1 MSEPATFGKYRLLRA
16 LPSSKLVE
24 THQAA
29 LAGPGGFERT
39 CVLKKLTPA
48 GVKAGL
54 TEAFAERARV
64 AADLNHPNIARAF
77 DFGKVGDEYYVAVD
91 FTEGLALDV
100 LLAMARER
108 RRPPGP
114 ELAVHL
120 GLRLCDA
127 LAYAEA
133 APAVLPGAVYPTLVP
148 ANAVISFDSL
158 DVKLTNFGELE
169 LAGSR
174 AVAIYSAPEL
184 EGSNPAEPRPPD
196 PRTAVYSAGAILY
209 ELATGVKPRATGDP
223 PAIPTPGSLVP
234 GFPADVELV
243 ILRALAPDASRR
255 FGSARELLSA
265 LEGLRSAHGW
275 KDGKARLSALLS
287 EALPDWRDHR
297 DTLEP
302 EGPNT
307 EPATPVGWRRA
318 APWVALGAAA
328 LLVLAGGGLWL
339 FPSAAGSM
347 TSALSPS
354 PPPPPPKPKELTEAQ
369 KQARLHQQAG
379 LTAEEKGDYARA
391 VAELEQAAALDPASG
406 AGELLAIARD
416 LRDRAGGSP
425 GSKDAGA
432 TPPPRSGP

>member
-1 MSEPATFGKYRLLRA
+1 MTEPATFGKYRLLRA

-54 TEAFAERARV
+54 TEAFAERARI

-108 RRPPGP
+108 HRPPGP

-174 AVAIYSAPEL
+174 AVAVYSAPEL

-209 ELATGVKPRATGDP
+209 ELASGVKPRATGDP
-223 PAIPTPGSLVP
+223 PAIPTLGSLVP
-234 GFPADVELV
+234 DFPADVELV

-265 LEGLRSAHGW
+265 LEGLRSVHGW

-287 EALPDWRDHR
+287 EVLPDWRNHR

-318 APWVALGAAA
+318 ARWVALGAPA
-328 LLVLAGGGLWL
+328 LLVLVGGGLWL
-339 FPSAAGSM
+339 FPSALA
-347 TSALSPS
+347 PP

-369 KQARLHQQAG
+369 QQARRHQQAG
-379 LTAEEKGDYARA
+379 LMAEEKGDYALA
-391 VAELEQAAALDPASG
+391 VAELEQAAALDPALG

-425 GSKDAGA
+425 DAGA

>member
-1 MSEPATFGKYRLLRA
+1 VTAPETTFGKYRLLRA

-39 CVLKKLTPA
+39 CVLKRLTPA

-54 TEAFAERARV
+54 TEAFAERARI

-91 FTEGLALDV
+91 FTQGLALDV

-108 RRPPGP
+108 HRPPGA

-133 APAVLPGAVYPTLVP
+133 APAVLPGMVYPTLVP

-174 AVAIYSAPEL
+174 AVAVYSAPEL
-184 EGSNPAEPRPPD
+184 EGSKPADPPPPD

-209 ELATGVKPRATGDP
+209 ELATGVKPRATGEP
-223 PAIPTPGSLVP
+223 PAIPAPGSLVP
-234 GFPADVELV
+234 DFPADVELV
-243 ILRALAPDASRR
+243 ISRALAPDPSRR
-255 FGSARELLSA
+255 FGAARELLVA

-275 KDGKARLSALLS
+275 KDGKARLAALLA
-287 EALPDWRDHR
+287 EVLPDWRDYR

-318 APWVALGAAA
+318 ARWVAAGAAA
-328 LLVLAGGGLWL
+328 LLALAGGLWL
-339 FPSAAGSM
+339 SPEASGRVKAALLP
-347 TSALSPS
+347 A

-369 KQARLHQQAG
+369 KQARMHQQAG
-379 LTAEEKGDYARA
+379 LMAEEKGDYARA
-391 VAELEQAAALDPASG
+391 VAELEQAAALDPALG

-416 LRDRAGGSP
+416 LRDRARGSP
-425 GSKDAGA
+425 DAGA

>member
-1 MSEPATFGKYRLLRA
+1 VSDPETTFGKYRLLRA

-39 CVLKKLTPA
+39 CVLKRLTPA

-54 TEAFAERARV
+54 TDAFAERARI
-64 AADLNHPNIARAF
+64 AAELNHPNIARAF

-108 RRPPGP
+108 HVPPGA

-133 APAVLPGAVYPTLVP
+133 APAILPGAVYPTLVP

-184 EGSNPAEPRPPD
+184 EGSNPADPRPPD

-209 ELATGVKPRATGDP
+209 ELATGVKPRATGEP
-223 PAIPTPGSLVP
+223 PAIPAPGSLVS
-234 GFPADVELV
+234 GFPADAEVV
-243 ILRALAPDASRR
+243 ILRALAVDPARR

-265 LEGLRSAHGW
+265 LEGLRAAHGW
-275 KDGKARLSALLS
+275 KDGKARLAALLA
-287 EALPDWRDHR
+287 EVLPDWRDYR

-302 EGPNT
+302 EGANT
-307 EPATPVGWRRA
+307 EPATPIGWRRA
-318 APWVALGAAA
+318 GRWVAAGAAAA
-328 LLVLAGGGLWL
+328 LLLLAGGAWFFPGAVDGLKAVL
-339 FPSAAGSM
+339 DP
-347 TSALSPS
+347 P
-354 PPPPPPKPKELTEAQ
+354 PPPPPPKPKELTEPQ
-369 KQARLHQQAG
+369 KQARMHQQAG
-379 LTAEEKGDYARA
+379 LMAEEKGDYARA
-391 VAELEQAAALDPASG
+391 VTELEQAAALDPALG

-416 LRDRAGGSP
+416 LRDRAQGPDG
-425 GSKDAGA
+425 GA
-432 TPPPRSGP
+432 TPPRRSAP

>member
-1 MSEPATFGKYRLLRA
+1 VTTPETTFGKYRLLRA

-54 TEAFAERARV
+54 TEAFADRARV
-64 AADLNHPNIARAF
+64 AAELNHPNIARAF
-77 DFGKVGDEYYVAVD
+77 DFGKVGDDYYVAVD

-158 DVKLTNFGELE
+158 DVKLSNFGELE

-174 AVAIYSAPEL
+174 AVAVYSAPEL
-184 EGSNPAEPRPPD
+184 TAEGPPD
-196 PRTAVYSAGAILY
+196 PRTAVYSAGAVLY
-209 ELATGVKPRATGDP
+209 ELATGVKPRATGEP
-223 PAIPTPGSLVP
+223 PAIPTPGSLVQD
-234 GFPADVELV
+234 FPADVELV
-243 ILRALAPDASRR
+243 ILRALSPDPARR

-265 LEGLRSAHGW
+265 LEGLRTAHGW
-275 KDGKARLSALLS
+275 KDGKARLSALLG
-287 EALPDWRDHR
+287 EVLPDWRDYR

-307 EPATPVGWRRA
+307 EPATPVGWRRTA
-318 APWVALGAAA
+318 RWVAVCAAAA
-328 LLVLAGGGLWL
+328 LAVAGVGLWR
-339 FPSAAGSM
+339 FPN
-347 TSALSPS
+347 ALESVKTALAPP
-354 PPPPPPKPKELTEAQ
+354 PPPPPPKSKELTEAQ
-369 KQARLHQQAG
+369 KQARMHQQAG
-379 LTAEEKGDYARA
+379 LMAEEKGDYARA
-391 VAELEQAAALDPASG
+391 VVELEQAAALDPSLG
-406 AGELLAIARD
+406 AGELLAIARE
-416 LRDRAGGSP
+416 LRDRAQGA
-425 GSKDAGA
+425 DAGA
-432 TPPPRSGP
+432 TPPPRSAP